1 MQATTIGFQST
12 LAGRDLNHVDVV
24 DVVER
29 YAAIFIAYIPRLHV
43 AQDYVVTGGLERG
56 IVGSG
61 KGERQDGKVVI
72 VAVEGND
79 SHVERY
85 A

>member
-1 MQATTIGFQST
+1 M
-12 LAGRDLNHVDVV
+12 
-24 DVVER
+24 VER
-29 YAAIFIAYIPRLHV
+29 YAAVFVAYIPRLHV

-56 IVGSG
+56 IVSAS
-61 KGERQDGKVVI
+61 KGERQDGEVVI

-79 SHVERY
+79 SHVERN